1 MLKLSILKINIG
13 DVCVLTNFLI
23 KTFVKNYSDTK
34 NKEVRQNYGYLSG
47 FTGVAAN
54 TLLFILKLFIG
65 IYVNSVAVMADAF
78 NNLSD
83 VASSIV
89 TVFGF
94 KISGK
99 PADKEHP
106 FGHGRFEYI
115 SAMVVSFMVLLVGF
129 EFIKSSI
136 NRIMNPAALKF
147 DMFTFILLVA
157 SILVKIWLSRF
168 NKVIGKAIES
178 KVMEA
183 TSFDSLSDVIVTSVV
198 ATSLIMAKFTTFPL
212 DGYIGL
218 AVSLFI
224 FYNGFNLIKDSLN
237 PLLGYSPDA
246 ELVKAIMDKTISYEG
261 IIGIHDLI
269 VHNYGPG
276 RAVASI
282 HAEIPYSMDI
292 MDAHEIIDRAEKE
305 ISEELGL
312 HLVIHM
318 DPINTDDKA
327 VIKAQSNAM
336 KVLESFPYELS
347 IHDFRVVGRENHMNL
362 IFDMV
367 VPYGFNDKDEQ
378 KLIEDVKEEIKKR
391 HPNYDAIIT
400 IDHQYI

>member
-1 MLKLSILKINIG
+1 M
-13 DVCVLTNFLI
+13 LTNLLI

-34 NKEVRQNYGYLSG
+34 NREVRQSYGYLSG
-47 FTGVAAN
+47 FTGIAAN
-54 TLLFILKLFIG
+54 IVLFLLKFFIG
-65 IYVNSVAVMADAF
+65 VYLNSIAVMADAF

-115 SAMVVSFMVLLVGF
+115 AAMVVSFMVLLVGF
-129 EFIKSSI
+129 EFVKSSV
-136 NRIMNPAALKF
+136 NRIMKPAALNF
-147 DMFTFILLVA
+147 DTFTFILLTA

-168 NKVIGKAIES
+168 NKVIGKAIGS

-183 TSFDSLSDVIVTSVV
+183 TSFDSLSDVIATSVV
-198 ATSLIMAKFTTFPL
+198 AASLVMSRLTTFPL

-224 FYNGFNLIKDSLN
+224 LYNGFNLIRDTLN
-237 PLLGYSPDA
+237 PLLGDAPDE
-246 ELVKAIMDKTISYEG
+246 ELVKAIMEKTLSYEG

-269 VHNYGPG
+269 IHNYGPG
-276 RAVASI
+276 RIVASI
-282 HAEIPYSMDI
+282 HAEIPYSMDV

-305 ISEELGL
+305 ISEELDL

-327 VIKAQSNAM
+327 VIKAQSQVM
-336 KVLESFPYELS
+336 TVLESFPHELS
-347 IHDFRVVGRENHMNL
+347 IHDFRVVGGEKHMNL

-367 VPYGFNDKDEQ
+367 VPYGFNEQDEQ
-378 KLIEDVKEEIKKR
+378 NLIEDVKKEIKKR

-400 IDHQYI
+400 IDYQYSIMK

>member
-1 MLKLSILKINIG
+1 M
-13 DVCVLTNFLI
+13 LTNLLI
-23 KTFVKNYSDTK
+23 KTFVKNYDNTK
-34 NKEVRQNYGYLSG
+34 NREVRQSYGYLTG
-47 FTGVAAN
+47 FTGAAAN
-54 TLLFILKLFIG
+54 VLLFLLKLFIG
-65 IYVNSVAVMADAF
+65 LYLNSIAVMADAF

-89 TVFGF
+89 TILGF

-115 SAMVVSFMVLLVGF
+115 AAMVVSFMVLLVGF
-129 EFIKSSI
+129 EFVKSSI
-136 NRIMNPAALKF
+136 KRIANPEILNF
-147 DMFTFILLVA
+147 DVLTFVLLSA
-157 SILVKIWLSRF
+157 SILVKVWLSRF
-168 NKVIGKAIES
+168 NKTIGKAIDS

-183 TSFDSLSDVIVTSVV
+183 TSFDSLSDVIATSVV
-198 ATSLIMAKFTTFPL
+198 AASLVMGRFIDFPL

-218 AVSLFI
+218 AVAVFI
-224 FYNGFNLIKDSLN
+224 LYNGFNLIRDTLN
-237 PLLGYSPDA
+237 PLLGDAPDA
-246 ELVKAIMDKTISYEG
+246 ELVKAIMDKTLSYEG

-276 RAVASI
+276 RILASI
-282 HAEIPYSMDI
+282 HAEIPYGMD
-292 MDAHEIIDRAEKE
+292 MMEAHEIIDRAEKE
-305 ISEELGL
+305 ISEELDL

-318 DPINTDDKA
+318 DPINTDDKI
-327 VIKAQSNAM
+327 VVKAQSQVRE
-336 KVLESFPYELS
+336 VLENFPYELS
-347 IHDFRVVGRENHMNL
+347 IHDFRIVGGDKHMNL

-367 VPYGFNDKDEQ
+367 VPYGFNEKDEK

-400 IDHQYI
+400 IDHQYSIMK